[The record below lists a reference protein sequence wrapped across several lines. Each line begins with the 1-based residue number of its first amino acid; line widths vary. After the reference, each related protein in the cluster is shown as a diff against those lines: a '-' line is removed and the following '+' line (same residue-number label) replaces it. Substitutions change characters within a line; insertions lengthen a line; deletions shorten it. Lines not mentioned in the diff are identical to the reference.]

1 MNDRVKY
8 ELLKAAAAQAVT
20 MSSIELVDIIN
31 EMREPGSAELR
42 HDNFMVKIEK
52 HPGIT
57 SPKFLGHVQVPGP
70 NGSSRQSKCYHL
82 PKRES
87 ELMVMSESLAVQTK
101 VYDRLVELESG
112 MLPVQQT
119 RRSANPSL
127 DSFRQARA
135 LEITTRVAAELCAK
149 FPALGLP
156 AQQGIYAALVNTVA
170 GQDVMPLPTIEKM
183 ISATEVGKIHGI
195 SKNAV
200 GKLANEHGLKI
211 PQYGEFMLD
220 KSRSSDKQMPSFR
233 YNAAGV
239 ARIGELVRPKGAA
252 AGTQGQLDMG

>member
-8 ELLKAAAAQAVT
+8 DLLAAAAAQAVT
-20 MSSIELVDIIN
+20 MSSLDIVDVIN
-31 EMREPGSAELR
+31 QEREEGAAVMRHAHFITKL
-42 HDNFMVKIEK
+42 EK
-52 HPGIT
+52 HPGID
-57 SPKFLGHVQVPGP
+57 SAKFLGEYKDSTGR
-70 NGSSRQSKCYHL
+70 NLKCYYL
-82 PKRES
+82 PKREA
-87 ELMVMSESLAVQTK
+87 ELMVMSESLMVQTK
-101 VYDRLVELESG
+101 IYDRLAELESG
-112 MLPVQQT
+112 SLPAPQA
-119 RRSANPSL
+119 RRGVNPSL

-170 GQDVMPLPTIEKM
+170 GHEVMPLPAIEKM
-183 ISATEVGKIHGI
+183 ISATDVGKIYGI
-195 SKNAV
+195 NKNAV

-211 PQYGEFMLD
+211 PQFGEFMLD

-239 ARIGELVRPKGAA
+239 ARIGELLGKKAVGAA
-252 AGTQGQLDMG
+252 NPQGQLDMG

>member
-8 ELLKAAAAQAVT
+8 ELLAAAAAQQVAICSTEIVAF
-20 MSSIELVDIIN
+20 IN
-31 EMREPGSAELR
+31 DAREPGRAEMR
-42 HDNFMVKIEK
+42 HDNFMVKLEN
-52 HPGIT
+52 HPGIE
-57 SPKFLGHVQVPGP
+57 SPKFLGDYKDARGRTQ
-70 NGSSRQSKCYHL
+70 KCYYL
-82 PKRES
+82 PKREA
-87 ELMVMSESLAVQTK
+87 ELMVMSESLMVQTK

-112 MLPVQQT
+112 TLLTPPV

-170 GQDVMPLPTIEKM
+170 GHEVMPLPAIEKM
-183 ISATEVGKIHGI
+183 ISATEVGNIYGV
-195 SKNAV
+195 SKNVV
-200 GKLANEHGLKI
+200 GKLANDHGLKVV
-211 PQYGEFMLD
+211 QYGQHMLD

-239 ARIGELVRPKGAA
+239 TRIGELLGKKAVGAVNP
-252 AGTQGQLDMG
+252 QGQLDMG